1 MPPEEEVKTKEQNL
15 NQPASAES
23 SSEAKEQISSE
34 SVQPTSVQGY
44 SVAKE
49 VQVETTPAEQ
59 TSPEVV
65 AATSGEGSAQI
76 PVFEPRVES
85 AQVQNAGN
93 ISVGLSQK
101 DRWVRFLEKI
111 TGTRQKKLDKI
122 IEFAKKHPPSQGS
135 GVTRKGIRNDDV
147 EKLLHVSDATASRY
161 LAKLVKD
168 GRLKSVGNSKTNTT
182 YEIIN

>member
-1 MPPEEEVKTKEQNL
+1 MPPEEVKTEDQNF
-15 NQPASAES
+15 NQLASAES
-23 SSEAKEQISSE
+23 SSIATPEVSSE
-34 SVQPTSVQGY
+34 SVQPASVQDYGM
-44 SVAKE
+44 AKE

-65 AATSGEGSAQI
+65 ATTSGETSAQI

-85 AQVQNAGN
+85 AQMQNAGN

-111 TGTRQKKLDKI
+111 TGTRQKKLDKV
-122 IEFAKKHPPSQGS
+122 IEFARKKGS
-135 GVTRKGIRNDDV
+135 IRNDDI

-168 GRLKSVGNSKTNTT
+168 GHLKSVGNSKTNTT